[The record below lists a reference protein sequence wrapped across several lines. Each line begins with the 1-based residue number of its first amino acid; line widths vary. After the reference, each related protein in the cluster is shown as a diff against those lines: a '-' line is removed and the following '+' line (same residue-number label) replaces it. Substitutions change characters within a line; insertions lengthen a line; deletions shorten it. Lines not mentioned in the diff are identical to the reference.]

1 MELEENI
8 YNKIYKEF
16 DKSRYSIWVKVKE
29 FLDNLEDNKIILD
42 AGCGNGKYIK
52 YMIENL
58 KMKQIYGIDY
68 SCEFIK
74 LCSEKFNNSNIIFKE
89 MNITN
94 LNFPNNHFDYI
105 ISIAVIHHLNPENRI
120 KMIKELV
127 RVVKNNG
134 LILIS
139 AWGIIRTDN
148 FKLPNTLK
156 NATKLND
163 NNDYLI
169 PFKSNNIIY
178 QRYYHLYQNN
188 ELFDFI
194 SGLNLNIKIIDS
206 CFDRDNFF
214 IILIKSIL

>member
-29 FLDNLEDNKIILD
+29 FLDSLEDNKIILD
-42 AGCGNGKYIK
+42 AGCGNGKNIK
-52 YMIENL
+52 YIIENL
-58 KMKQIYGIDY
+58 KMKEIYGIDY
-68 SCEFIK
+68 SHEFIK
-74 LCSEKFNNSNIIFKE
+74 LCSEKFINSNIIFKE

-94 LNFPNNHFDYI
+94 LHFPDNYFDYI

-194 SGLNLNIKIIDS
+194 SNLNLNIKIIDS

-214 IILIKSIL
+214 IILTKSIL

>member
-29 FLDNLEDNKIILD
+29 FLDSLEDNKIILD

-52 YMIENL
+52 YIIENL

-94 LNFPNNHFDYI
+94 LNFPDNHFDYI

-194 SGLNLNIKIIDS
+194 SGLNLNLKIIDS

-214 IILIKSIL
+214 IIMKKL